1 MCSVTDSKRYSSDL
15 SQGGLEIP
23 CILKFEGEKLLVG
36 KVQKL
41 GKKMLTEQ
49 QKQTP
54 VSGVA
59 PLKRKEFEGKENQPC
74 GKKLTMLRNQHIT
87 NDRCFKYHK
96 RGETIRPSHVLC
108 AETSKAVI
116 PVYQWSAAN
125 CISDRDDNN

>member
-1 MCSVTDSKRYSSDL
+1 MTDSKRYSSDL

-23 CILKFEGEKLLVG
+23 CISKFEGEKLLVG

-41 GKKMLTEQ
+41 GKKMHTEQ

-74 GKKLTMLRNQHIT
+74 GKKPCSET
-87 NDRCFKYHK
+87 NVSQMINVSSII
-96 RGETIRPSHVLC
+96 RGEKLSDFHMSYAQKFLKHQFPCINGL
-108 AETSKAVI
+108 
-116 PVYQWSAAN
+116 AAN
-125 CISDRDDNN
+125 CISDKDDNN